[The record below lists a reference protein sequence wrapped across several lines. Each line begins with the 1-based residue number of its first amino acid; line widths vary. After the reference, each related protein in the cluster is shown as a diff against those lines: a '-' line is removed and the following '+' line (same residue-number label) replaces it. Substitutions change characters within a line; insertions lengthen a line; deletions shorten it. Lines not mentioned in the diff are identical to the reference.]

1 LLEPEWEEMSAL
13 IQIIEDN
20 ATFATAIK
28 NVLEIEGYRV
38 RIHEDGAKGLAFAR
52 TSAPDLIILDL
63 TLPDMDGHHVLKAL
77 RDAGQ
82 TMPILILSAR
92 CEEAE
97 RILGLRSGADDFVTK
112 PFSLM
117 ELLARIGA
125 LLRRARGE
133 VKPQEQFAESTTDA
147 PDLEINLRHRTVS
160 RYGREITLAPKEF
173 DLLVALA
180 DRRGAVVSRSELL
193 REVWG
198 HRHVIITRTV
208 DAHILSLRKKIED
221 DPTNPKLIVTVQRAG
236 YRLALDPP
244 RLTVVGVEDWPS
256 AARARL
262 RGRATGEIGA

>member
-1 LLEPEWEEMSAL
+1 MSAL

-38 RIHEDGAKGLAFAR
+38 RVHDDGAKGLAFAR
-52 TSAPDLIILDL
+52 TSSPDLIILDL
-63 TLPDMDGHHVLKAL
+63 TLPDMDGQHVLKAL
-77 RDAGQ
+77 RDGGR

-97 RILGLRSGADDFVTK
+97 RILGLRTGADDFVTK

-125 LLRRARGE
+125 LLRRAGGAA
-133 VKPQEQFAESTTDA
+133 KAEEHDGRPAGPATD
-147 PDLEINLRHRTVS
+147 LRINLRHRTVA
-160 RYGREITLAPKEF
+160 RHGREITLAPKEF

-180 DRRGAVVSRSELL
+180 ERRGAVVSRAELL

-198 HRHVIITRTV
+198 HRHLIVTRTV
-208 DAHILSLRKKIED
+208 DAHILSLRKKLED
-221 DPTNPKLIVTVQRAG
+221 DPANPSLIVTVQRAG
-236 YRLALDPP
+236 YRLALDAP
-244 RLTVVGVEDWPS
+244 RLDIIGAEDWPT

-262 RGRATGEIGA
+262 RTRATGDLGA